1 MGRRTAALA
10 LALCL
15 MLSGCAWRR
24 EETRASLLG
33 RAAEL
38 GEELVL
44 LTVDGREVP
53 AWRYLYWL
61 AFTCDQIREKYRDS
75 GLNLDWETPVPGGTL
90 ADYAKDQALA
100 DTALYATVEN
110 WAERY
115 GCALSDTERA
125 ALAKT
130 WEEQS
135 AARGGEDVYLK
146 ELANLGLD
154 RLREEEL
161 AEVGMLYAKL
171 YDLCLTEGSELDRLL
186 DQADSLTVDRILIA
200 AGEDR
205 EAAREKAAEVF
216 SRLNGAEDP
225 AAAFPALAAE
235 GDDAA
240 GPRTLLPGDGTLP
253 QALEEAA
260 KALEEGQYSGILES
274 EEGFSILRRLESQG
288 QALAGEAFD
297 RLLQEAAE
305 GALVQTTPA
314 YDVLDAAAFDEALT
328 ALRQEQG

>member
-1 MGRRTAALA
+1 MRKRMASLA

-15 MLSGCAWRR
+15 GLSGCGAKQ
-24 EETRASLLG
+24 EEDASLLG
-33 RAAEL
+33 RAAEM
-38 GEELVL
+38 GEELAL

-61 AFTCDQIREKYRDS
+61 AFTCDQIREKYKDGR
-75 GLNLDWETPVPGGTL
+75 LTLDWEAPVSGGTL

-100 DTALYATVEN
+100 DTVLYATVEN

-115 GCALSDTERA
+115 GCVLSEAERA
-125 ALAKT
+125 ALTET

-135 AARGGEDVYLK
+135 TAHGGEEAYLK
-146 ELANLGLD
+146 ELAALGLD
-154 RLREEEL
+154 RLRADEL
-161 AEVGMLYAKL
+161 TEVGMLYAKL
-171 YDLCLTEGSELDRLL
+171 YNLCLTEGSELSGLL
-186 DQADSLTVDRILIA
+186 DQTDSLTVDRILIN

-205 EAAREKAAEVF
+205 EAARERAAEVF
-216 SRLNGAEDP
+216 SRLNSAEDP

-235 GDDAA
+235 GDDPA

-274 EEGFSILRRLESQG
+274 EEGFSILRRLADQG
-288 QALAGEAFD
+288 AAQAGEAFD
-297 RLLQEAAE
+297 HLLQEAAGE
-305 GALVQTTPA
+305 ALVQTAPS
-314 YDVLDAAAFDEALT
+314 YDRLDAAAFDEALT
-328 ALRQEQG
+328 ELRQAGE